1 MQFAAQA
8 GCQYWKFTVTNGT
21 CEDLGYMPKTPFD
34 KCQKC
39 GSAHISLYDRIIGY
53 LTKISNWSDG
63 RQQEQKTRVYLNSEN
78 I

>member
-1 MQFAAQA
+1 MKIRVQS
-8 GCQYWKFTVTNGT
+8 
-21 CEDLGYMPKTPFD
+21 D
-34 KCQKC
+34 
-39 GSAHISLYDRIIGY
+39 